1 MIKWLKTLFGKH
13 ESQKTVELNLGQ
25 EKLASDAEA
34 IVEVLPNI
42 STEEPLHTLYRV
54 GPSFLTYQYSIDED
68 VAFEI
73 TEEEGLI
80 GPYKYRK
87 YVGAIQAIDDN
98 DNFWFL
104 EEEHEKARKLLM
116 EDLKTLAKDH
126 GMIGAYSN
134 LGTLCMSRKEQLKY
148 WEKGAKLGDKSCMVD
163 YAIDLYCDGRTAEGF
178 QWLKKGADLGDKLG
192 CLLVAISYNY
202 GTLSEID
209 YDKAAEYYLKTIDSD
224 NEFFA
229 YLNLGCMLAD
239 SGYYHTAIRYFEKM
253 QEVAPKNIVGIKQ
266 FGSFS
271 EHMSNLDTCRE
282 LLQYPYSER
291 TKHLVLQAHSRR
303 LDSIFCTGNRSIEP
317 WVPEHVGNPK
327 EKWKPNPEIIEI
339 DTKDIDERENSLVP
353 AKRAVDKFEDYMFL
367 SIPVKIDD
375 PEIYGT
381 QQELVFLEKECH
393 AELNKYIQDNLIN
406 LRSAFK
412 KIGYILTY
420 LPSHLRDLTDF
431 TDKIGSYYND
441 YGHNAW
447 DTAIME
453 QNKLR
458 KESDYWNVLVPSK
471 SLPEDCAGFLRFVPS
486 EDNMVDHSNYEY
498 ILFPYRPGTDW
509 PRAFN
514 ALLNL
519 LRGKP
524 IVPIFKNETSVKCLP
539 AGSILEITP
548 EYDFVLKDNCDSVLA
563 EVKMPTLS
571 KVLYLVL
578 LDHPEGIAIKTMID
592 YKEELWSYYQAI
604 AGNKAQ
610 NENID
615 ALCNP
620 INNSVNEKISRI
632 KSAFTNALS
641 EKYYDDLPSF
651 IPTGKRGEAYSVS
664 LDRNRVR
671 NRGNKN

>member
-1 MIKWLKTLFGKH
+1 MFDWFKSLFRKSKKC
-13 ESQKTVELNLGQ
+13 ESSLEQD
-25 EKLASDAEA
+25 KLANDLRDT
-34 IVEVLPNI
+34 VEVLPNI
-42 STEEPLHTLYRV
+42 LTEQPLHTLYRV
-54 GPSFLTYQYSIDED
+54 GPRFLTYQYSIDED
-68 VAFEI
+68 VIFEI

-87 YVGAIQAIDDN
+87 YRGAIQAIDEN
-98 DNFWFL
+98 DNYWFL

-126 GMIGAYSN
+126 GIIGAYSN
-134 LGTLCMSRKEQLKY
+134 LGSLCTGRKEQIKY
-148 WEKGAKLGDKSCMVD
+148 WEKGAKLGDKFCMVD

-178 QWLKKGADLGDKLG
+178 QWLKKGADLGNKLG

-209 YDKAAEYYLKTIDSD
+209 YDKAAEYYLKAIDGD

-229 YLNLGCMLAD
+229 YLNLGCMLTD

-266 FGSFS
+266 YGGYE
-271 EHMSNLDTCRE
+271 EHMSNLDTCRN

-291 TKHLVLQAHSRR
+291 AKHLVLQAHSRK
-303 LDSIFCTGNRSIEP
+303 LDSIFCTKKSIES
-317 WVPEHVGNPK
+317 WVPEHVGNPT
-327 EKWKPNPEIIEI
+327 EKWVPDPELI
-339 DTKDIDERENSLVP
+339 DIDSKDIEERDNCVVA
-353 AKRAVDKFEDYMFL
+353 AKRPIDKTEDYMFL

-375 PEIYGT
+375 PDIYGT
-381 QQELVFLEKECH
+381 QQELIFLEKECH
-393 AELNKYIQDNLIN
+393 AELNKYIQENLIN

-412 KIGYILTY
+412 KVGYILTY
-420 LPSHLRDLTDF
+420 LPSHLQDLTDF

-441 YGHNAW
+441 YGQNAW
-447 DTAIME
+447 SNAISE
-453 QNKLR
+453 QNKFK
-458 KESDYWNVLVPSK
+458 KESDYWNVLIPSK
-471 SLPEDCAGFLRFVPS
+471 TLPEDCAGFLRFIPS
-486 EDNMVDHSNYEY
+486 EDNMRDHSNYEY

-519 LRGKP
+519 FRGKT
-524 IVPIFKNETSVKCLP
+524 IVPVFKTESAPKFLP
-539 AGSILEITP
+539 AGCILDITP
-548 EYDFVLKDNCDSVLA
+548 EYNFVLKDDCDSALV
-563 EVKMPTLS
+563 EIKMPTLS

-578 LDHPEGIAIKTMID
+578 LDHPEGITIKAMID
-592 YKEELWSYYQAI
+592 YKEELWSYYQVI

-610 NENID
+610 IENINT
-615 ALCNP
+615 LCDP
-620 INNSVNEKISRI
+620 TNNSVNEKISRI
-632 KSAFTNALS
+632 RSAFTQAL
-641 EKYYDDLPSF
+641 EDKYYEDLPSF